1 MRKLTFLSWKCSG
14 RNVSGISC
22 SGLTICGCTCCRKP
36 SRTPL
41 NVNFFIFDFG
51 FCLTRW
57 FAFEFYLILF
67 FVFVAPHSLIARF
80 STCQMYLCF
89 HALNGG
95 MMYCRGRERKSQK
108 EIERERGRGKEEERK
123 RKINNFLHRLLAFTN
138 SKQTRTTNKMKW
150 PKNESNFYT
159 KNGKTRNLSALAKM
173 SRNVGSVVVLF
184 LPH

>member
-108 EIERERGRGKEEERK
+108 EIEREREGGEKKKKEKEK
-123 RKINNFLHRLLAFTN
+123 K
-138 SKQTRTTNKMKW
+138 K
-150 PKNESNFYT
+150 KN
-159 KNGKTRNLSALAKM
+159 
-173 SRNVGSVVVLF
+173 
-184 LPH
+184 